1 VTIFVEAAM
10 KTESFRSVWEA
21 LEDDPVVARAV
32 ERRSN
37 LLMLIQDRIEKGK
50 WSQPEVAKMLG
61 ISQPRVSDL
70 VRGKLSK
77 FSLEMLLGFLER
89 MGEEVRIEVGKP
101 KKRKL
106 EEV

>member
-1 VTIFVEAAM
+1 M
-10 KTESFRSVWEA
+10 KTESFRSVWDA
-21 LEDDPVVARAV
+21 LEDDPLVARAM

-37 LLMLIQDRIEKGK
+37 LLMLVQDKIEKGK
-50 WSQPEVAKMLG
+50 WSQRVVAKMLG

-101 KKRKL
+101 RKRKL
-106 EEV
+106 EDA

>member
-1 VTIFVEAAM
+1 MEATM
-10 KTESFRSVWEA
+10 KTESFRSVWDA
-21 LEDDPVVARAV
+21 LEDDPLVARAM

-37 LLMLIQDRIEKGK
+37 LLMLVQDKIEKGK

-101 KKRKL
+101 RKRKL
-106 EEV
+106 EDA

>member
-1 VTIFVEAAM
+1 M

-70 VRGKLSK
+70 VRGRLSK

>member
-1 VTIFVEAAM
+1 MF
-10 KTESFRSVWEA
+10 
-21 LEDDPVVARAV
+21 
-32 ERRSN
+32 
-37 LLMLIQDRIEKGK
+37 LIQDRIDKGK
-50 WSQPEVAKMLG
+50 WSQPEVARMLG

-101 KKRKL
+101 KRRKF
-106 EEV
+106 EDA

>member
-1 VTIFVEAAM
+1 MEATM
-10 KTESFRSVWEA
+10 KTESFRSVWDA
-21 LEDDPVVARAV
+21 LEDDPLVARAM

-37 LLMLIQDRIEKGK
+37 LLMLVQDKIEKGK

-70 VRGKLSK
+70 MRGKLSK
-77 FSLEMLLGFLER
+77 FSLEMLMGFLER
-89 MGEEVRIEVGKP
+89 MGVEVRIEVGKP

-106 EEV
+106 EDA

>member
-1 VTIFVEAAM
+1 
-10 KTESFRSVWEA
+10 
-21 LEDDPVVARAV
+21 
-32 ERRSN
+32 
-37 LLMLIQDRIEKGK
+37 MLIQDRIEKGK

-77 FSLEMLLGFLER
+77 FSLEMLLGFFER
-89 MGEEVRIEVGKP
+89 MSEEVRIEVGKP

>member
-1 VTIFVEAAM
+1 M
-10 KTESFRSVWEA
+10 KTESFRSVWDA
-21 LEDDPVVARAV
+21 LEDDPLVARAM

-37 LLMLIQDRIEKGK
+37 LLMLVQDKIEKGK

-101 KKRKL
+101 RKRRL
-106 EEV
+106 EDA

>member
-1 VTIFVEAAM
+1 M
-10 KTESFRSVWEA
+10 KTESFRSVWDA
-21 LEDDPVVARAV
+21 LEDDPLVARAK
-32 ERRSN
+32 ERRAN
-37 LLMLIQDRIEKGK
+37 LMLLIQEKIERGK

-101 KKRKL
+101 KRRKL
-106 EEV
+106 EDA

>member
-1 VTIFVEAAM
+1 M
-10 KTESFRSVWEA
+10 KTESFKSVWDA
-21 LEDDPVVARAV
+21 LEDDPLVARAK
-32 ERRSN
+32 ERRAN
-37 LLMLIQDRIEKGK
+37 LMFLIQDKIEKGK

-106 EEV
+106 ENA

>member
-1 VTIFVEAAM
+1 MEATM
-10 KTESFRSVWEA
+10 KTESFRSVWDA
-21 LEDDPVVARAV
+21 LEDDPLVARAM

-37 LLMLIQDRIEKGK
+37 LLMLVQDKIEKGK

-101 KKRKL
+101 RKRRL
-106 EEV
+106 EDA

>member
-1 VTIFVEAAM
+1 M
-10 KTESFRSVWEA
+10 KTESFRSVWDA
-21 LEDDPVVARAV
+21 LEDDPVVARAM

-37 LLMLIQDRIEKGK
+37 LLMLVQDKIEKGK
-50 WSQPEVAKMLG
+50 WSQPEVARMLG

-101 KKRKL
+101 RKRRL
-106 EEV
+106 EDA